1 MYYKEIFMS
10 KKLNSIK
17 SILLILALVFALS
30 LIGCTPTDGGDSDSG
45 ISDTDTEV
53 RPVITL
59 LRISGPRN
67 VSLEKGD
74 ELSLIIDHPAEV
86 LKYVEWSVEGDSV
99 TVDQNGKITAVAVG
113 TCKVVATYGALSD
126 RITVTVT
133 ESPAPHEH
141 NFVDGK
147 CECGGLTKGGIRHDL
162 EDLTPAGNPDQTP
175 DSTVLQLGERAVCGT
190 EHALPPG
197 AVHQPHQLHPFQDV
211 SLTG

>member
-1 MYYKEIFMS
+1 MS

-74 ELSLIIDHPAEV
+74 ALSLIIDHPAEV

-99 TVDQNGKITAVAVG
+99 TVDQNGKITAVAAG

-147 CECGGLTKGGIRHDL
+147 CECGESDPTYKPEVPHEHNFVDGKC
-162 EDLTPAGNPDQTP
+162 EC
-175 DSTVLQLGERAVCGT
+175 GESDPTYKPEV
-190 EHALPPG
+190 PP
-197 AVHQPHQLHPFQDV
+197 
-211 SLTG
+211 